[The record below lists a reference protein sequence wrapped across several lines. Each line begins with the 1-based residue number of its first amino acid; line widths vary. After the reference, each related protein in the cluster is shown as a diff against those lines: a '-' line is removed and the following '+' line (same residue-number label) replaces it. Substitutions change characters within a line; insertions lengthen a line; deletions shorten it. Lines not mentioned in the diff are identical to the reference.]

1 MQLEFIILLSFMGL
15 YMVWVLLPL
24 VPSILIYTLFP
35 NTAVAVSGPLANLT
49 IRTTGA
55 FAAYLIVFA
64 MTYPL
69 VDTTRNAIGGFQ
81 HQFWTINAQIKLQD
95 EEGKEIRSSDLMRKL
110 SVNTEP
116 GSHSIKNY
124 NAKMRVMQ
132 SGSEELPWLIFGIP
146 SFGEKIV
153 VLKEMK
159 DKVIINDYTKTIE
172 ILEPIVISKEPSPN
186 VFIPIKIPTNEDS
199 LLPKH

>member
-81 HQFWTINAQIKLQD
+81 HQFWTINAHIKIQD
-95 EEGKEIRSSDLMRKL
+95 DEGKKIRSNDLMRKL
-110 SVNTEP
+110 SVNSDT
-116 GSHSIKNY
+116 G
-124 NAKMRVMQ
+124 
-132 SGSEELPWLIFGIP
+132 
-146 SFGEKIV
+146 
-153 VLKEMK
+153 
-159 DKVIINDYTKTIE
+159 
-172 ILEPIVISKEPSPN
+172 
-186 VFIPIKIPTNEDS
+186 
-199 LLPKH
+199 